1 MSESLKSLLVIY
13 DSSIKSKGRDSY
25 LKGIKKHIPT
35 TTFIDVKDHTHYIE
49 YKQDYVLVLKPMDRN
64 KLFNISY
71 DIRKSC
77 PEKDI
82 ESITN
87 GGFTITAQALWQ
99 TIFEREHE
107 NIESKTAV
115 IINQSPTLGI
125 PLAKHLIDWGVNV
138 ININSKYKDLD
149 NLLAFTDIDIL
160 VSASGNYDFEI
171 DRHLTR
177 MINTKIDLSNDLEDP
192 VKITHIPTIQVLAER
207 LEK

>member
-1 MSESLKSLLVIY
+1 MKSLLVLY
-13 DSSIKSKGRDSY
+13 DSSCKSKGRDSY
-25 LKGIKKHIPT
+25 LKGIRKHIPT
-35 TTFIDVKDHTHYIE
+35 ATFIDVKDHTHYIE
-49 YKQDYVLVLKPMDRN
+49 YKQDYVLVLKPMDRH

-71 DIRKSC
+71 DIRKLC

-82 ESITN
+82 EGVNT
-87 GGFTITAQALWQ
+87 GKRLTLTAQALWQ
-99 TIFEREHE
+99 TIFEREHD
-107 NIESKTAV
+107 NIENKTAV
-115 IINQSPTLGI
+115 IINQSQILGI

-138 ININSKYKDLD
+138 INVNSKYKDLD

-177 MINTKIDLSNDLEDP
+177 MINTKIDLSDDLEDP

>member
-1 MSESLKSLLVIY
+1 MKSLLVLC

-25 LKGIKKHIPT
+25 LKGIRKHIPT
-35 TTFIDVKDHTHYIE
+35 ATFIDVQDHTNGIE
-49 YKQDYVLVLKPMDRN
+49 YKQDYVLVLKPMDRH
-64 KLFNISY
+64 KLFNINY
-71 DIRKSC
+71 DIRKLC

-82 ESITN
+82 EGVNT
-87 GGFTITAQALWQ
+87 GKRLTLTAQALWQ

-115 IINQSPTLGI
+115 IINQSQILGI
-125 PLAKHLIDWGVNV
+125 PLAKYLIDWGVNV
-138 ININSKYKDLD
+138 INVNSKYKDLD

-160 VSASGNYDFEI
+160 VSASGNYDFQI

-177 MINTKIDLSNDLEDP
+177 MINTKIDLSDDLEDP
-192 VKITHIPTIQVLAER
+192 VRITHIPTIQVLKER

>member
-1 MSESLKSLLVIY
+1 MKSLLVIY
-13 DSSIKSKGRDSY
+13 DSSIVDKGRDSY

-35 TTFIDVKDHTHYIE
+35 ATFIDVKDHTNYIE

-71 DIRKSC
+71 DIRKLC

-82 ESITN
+82 EGVNT
-87 GGFTITAQALWQ
+87 GKRFALTAQALWQ
-99 TIFEREHE
+99 TIFEREHK
-107 NIESKTAV
+107 NLESKTAV

-138 ININSKYKDLD
+138 INVNSKYKDLD

-160 VSASGNYDFEI
+160 VSASGNYDFQI

-177 MINTKIDLSNDLEDP
+177 MINTKIDLSDDLEDP
-192 VKITHIPTIQVLAER
+192 AKITHIPTIQVLKER
-207 LEK
+207 LLK

>member
-1 MSESLKSLLVIY
+1 MKSLLVFY
-13 DSSIKSKGRDSY
+13 DSSIKNKGRDSY
-25 LKGIKKHIPT
+25 LKGIRKHIDNVMIVDVQDT
-35 TTFIDVKDHTHYIE
+35 DTFWHYDRDCI
-49 YKQDYVLVLKPMDRN
+49 LILKPMEEEKYRSIC
-64 KLFNISY
+64 LWLGRY
-71 DIRKSC
+71 Y

-87 GGFTITAQALWQ
+87 DGFTITAQALRQ
-99 TIFEREHE
+99 TILEREYE

-149 NLLAFTDIDIL
+149 NLLAFTNIDIL
-160 VSASGNYDFEI
+160 VSASGNYDFKI

-177 MINTKIDLSNDLEDP
+177 MINTKIDLSDDLEDP
-192 VKITHIPTIQVLAER
+192 VRITHIPTIQVLKER

>member
-1 MSESLKSLLVIY
+1 MKSLLVFY

-25 LKGIKKHIPT
+25 LKGIRKHIDNVMIVDVQDT
-35 TTFIDVKDHTHYIE
+35 DTFWHYDRDCI
-49 YKQDYVLVLKPMDRN
+49 LILKPMEEEKYRSICLWL
-64 KLFNISY
+64 KVGY
-71 DIRKSC
+71 

-87 GGFTITAQALWQ
+87 EGFTITAQALWQ
-99 TIFEREHE
+99 TIFEREHD

-177 MINTKIDLSNDLEDP
+177 MINTKIDLSDDLEDP
-192 VKITHIPTIQVLAER
+192 VKITHIPTIQVLKER

>member
-1 MSESLKSLLVIY
+1 MKSLLVFY

-25 LKGIKKHIPT
+25 LKGIRKHIPT
-35 TTFIDVKDHTHYIE
+35 ATFIDVKDHTHYIE

-71 DIRKSC
+71 DIRKLC

-82 ESITN
+82 E
-87 GGFTITAQALWQ
+87 GVHVGKRFTITAQALWQ

-177 MINTKIDLSNDLEDP
+177 MINTKIDLSDDLEDP
-192 VKITHIPTIQVLAER
+192 VRITHIPTIQVLAER

>member
-1 MSESLKSLLVIY
+1 MKSLLVFY

-25 LKGIKKHIPT
+25 LKGIRKHISDVLE
-35 TTFIDVKDHTHYIE
+35 IDVKDLTTFHHCDR
-49 YKQDYVLVLKPMDRN
+49 DYVLILKPMEEEKYRSIC
-64 KLFNISY
+64 LWLSRY
-71 DIRKSC
+71 Y

-82 ESITN
+82 ESITDE
-87 GGFTITAQALWQ
+87 GFTITAQALWQ

-107 NIESKTAV
+107 DIETKTAV

-149 NLLAFTDIDIL
+149 NLLAFTNIDIL

-177 MINTKIDLSNDLEDP
+177 MINTKIDLSDDLEDP
-192 VKITHIPTIQVLAER
+192 VKITHIPTIQVLKER